1 VDELAKVFPFFY
13 RRGETE
19 RSLVTWGSLTG
30 LGFGAAEFVEYVF
43 LTGVPVIGSIHHSYF
58 SCFKCNHYRLWAS
71 QKNSLPDFL
80 NTVSLHVTNN
90 FFAFSTN
97 IIGVFVEV
105 LVLVTVYLLAWYF
118 YHEASKEKMVV

>member
-1 VDELAKVFPFFY
+1 MYPLLAVYIILIFHASSA
-13 RRGETE
+13 TI
-19 RSLVTWGSLTG
+19 TG
-30 LGFGAAEFVEYVF
+30 YGRA
-43 LTGVPVIGSIHHSYF
+43 
-58 SCFKCNHYRLWAS
+58 K
-71 QKNSLPDFL
+71 KNSLPDFL

-118 YHEASKEKMVV
+118 YAKASKVKLVV